1 MERRDPMISVEPLLA
16 MLRRRLGLRL
26 PDLTERALESWE
38 ISPGA
43 EVEVPPALALPGMAE
58 RIRAT
63 VFASLP
69 DVLRAFAGTPAQW
82 HGPTRGFLLRDVTLH
97 DGRLAAR
104 GAEAH
109 LRPRQ
114 GLPFHGRLP
123 DLGSAALY
131 ETWVGNRW
139 FGNWLADNC
148 LTHGLALA
156 SGRPVLATA
165 AAKPPHGPDYQAL
178 YGMAPRLAAAGHF
191 DELVLFD
198 DLPDNPGKRA
208 RAAALRARL
217 MAQVPE
223 PVPCPGVM
231 LLRGESGDRR
241 MLQNEMALAETLA
254 AHGFLVLDPMREP
267 AARLAQVLAGAAVAV
282 GIEGSQMVH
291 ALVTLPPGATIVAI
305 QPPDRTC
312 ATLKS
317 LGERLQLRFG
327 YVVAEGSAGQY
338 RVEAAEVLRTLDLR
352 R

>member
-1 MERRDPMISVEPLLA
+1 MISVEPFLA
-16 MLRRRLGLRL
+16 MLRRRLGLRP
-26 PDLTERALESWE
+26 PDLAVRAVESWE
-38 ISPGA
+38 IAPGA
-43 EVEVPPALALPGMAE
+43 LVEVPPAFALPGMAE

-63 VFASLP
+63 EFASLP
-69 DVLRAFAGTPAQW
+69 EVLRAFAGSPAEW
-82 HGPTRGFLLRDVTLH
+82 HGPTRGFRLRDVTLH

-104 GAEAH
+104 GAERH
-109 LRPRQ
+109 LRPRS

-131 ETWVGNRW
+131 ETWLGNRW

-156 SGRPVLATA
+156 SGLPVLATA

-178 YGMAPRLAAAGHF
+178 FGMAPRLAAAGHF
-191 DELVLFD
+191 DEMVLFD
-198 DLPDNPGKRA
+198 DLPDNPGKRV

-217 MAQVPE
+217 LAQVPE

-254 AHGFLVLDPMREP
+254 ARGFQVLDPMREP
-267 AARLAQVLAGAAVAV
+267 AARLARVLAGAAVAV
-282 GIEGSQMVH
+282 GVEGSQMTH
-291 ALVTLPPGATIVAI
+291 ALVALPPGATIVAI

-312 ATLKS
+312 APLKT
-317 LGERLQLRFG
+317 LGERFGLRFG
-327 YVVAEGSAGQY
+327 YVVAEGRAGSY
-338 RVEAAEVLRTLDLR
+338 CVAADEVCRTLDLAA
-352 R
+352 